1 MAENDIY
8 DNKRRYEN
16 FKCNIEQFCL
26 KPSERSIRG
35 NQKSKY
41 YIKNS
46 NNVQYFRK
54 LFLHFDSRD
63 LSFVRRMRAS
73 QALMLI
79 CFATDKNLVDCVR
92 DDING
97 IVAYMHSV
105 YSTPN
110 SKADFIKDLK
120 YLWRTLFPETDIKG
134 RVDETLTPYVVRHLS
149 GKIDKSKEKMRNDRL
164 SWNDFENLLNYFC
177 TDIRFQAYLFLA
189 LESLGRPQE
198 LLYLKLRDLEF
209 HDNYAK
215 IYISEHGKEGT
226 GFLQC
231 IDSYPYISKLY
242 NQHPLKHDKNAFLFY
257 NGGVKNKFK
266 QLKPCNLNK
275 VLRTACK
282 NLNIDKDI
290 TCYSLKRNG
299 VTFRRLRGD
308 SDVEIQHAARWTST
322 KQLKIY
328 DMSNQ
333 EDAFKMELIKR
344 GIINS
349 NDKNDVKQTVKR
361 CVFCSK
367 LNGLTNEV
375 CENCNRPLDREKIK
389 LQEKNK
395 DDEISQL
402 KNELETIKSKVY
414 STNTEFN
421 SGLFE
426 VKQIQD
432 LFRVVYKLQ
441 EEINRMK

>member
-16 FKCNIEQFCL
+16 FKNNIEQFCL

-41 YIKNS
+41 YIKNKD
-46 NNVQYFRK
+46 NVQYFRK

-164 SWNDFENLLNYFC
+164 SWDDVYSSFSIIFPINDTYFTESQLNVWHNQNPCLTWNQEYKQKIVRMLNHY
-177 TDIRFQAYLFLA
+177 D
-189 LESLGRPQE
+189 EPQ
-198 LLYLKLRDLEF
+198 F
-209 HDNYAK
+209 N
-215 IYISEHGKEGT
+215 
-226 GFLQC
+226 
-231 IDSYPYISKLY
+231 
-242 NQHPLKHDKNAFLFY
+242 
-257 NGGVKNKFK
+257 NGIF
-266 QLKPCNLNK
+266 NLNNINED
-275 VLRTACK
+275 TA
-282 NLNIDKDI
+282 I
-290 TCYSLKRNG
+290 
-299 VTFRRLRGD
+299 
-308 SDVEIQHAARWTST
+308 
-322 KQLKIY
+322 
-328 DMSNQ
+328 
-333 EDAFKMELIKR
+333 
-344 GIINS
+344 
-349 NDKNDVKQTVKR
+349 
-361 CVFCSK
+361 
-367 LNGLTNEV
+367 
-375 CENCNRPLDREKIK
+375 
-389 LQEKNK
+389 
-395 DDEISQL
+395 
-402 KNELETIKSKVY
+402 
-414 STNTEFN
+414 
-421 SGLFE
+421 
-426 VKQIQD
+426 
-432 LFRVVYKLQ
+432 
-441 EEINRMK
+441 